1 MTAPAEPVRILAV
14 IDDQSLNTD
23 IDRLVAAAGLQVVR
37 AGDPSSPRV
46 WASAA
51 AILLD
56 TDAARRCGERGF
68 SRRPRVFL
76 VGHSDPGPA
85 DWEAAVAV
93 GAQRVVTLPK
103 DDRELMAALS
113 TATEASLVSHHS
125 SSRGPVVAVL
135 AGRGGAGA
143 SVFATAL
150 AQVAAES
157 LLIDGD
163 PWGGGLDLVLGT
175 ETDSGL
181 RWPDLSSAGGRLSY
195 PALKDALP
203 GYHGVSLL
211 SCSRAFSGDP
221 AGNNISSPPLAAV
234 IDAGSRAGVTVVCD
248 VARQPTPAAETAL
261 AAADLVLLITTADVR
276 SCAASA
282 ATAQWASA
290 GNPNIA
296 VLVRGPS
303 PGGLRSIDIARI
315 LGLPVLASMR
325 PETGLRP
332 RLERGGLRLRRRSP
346 LASAARKVL
355 GVLGQSPHL
364 GHVNGPAL

>member
-1 MTAPAEPVRILAV
+1 M

-23 IDRLVAAAGLQVVR
+23 IDRVAAAAGLQVVR
-37 AGDPSSPRV
+37 TGDPSSQRV
-46 WASAA
+46 WNSAA

-68 SRRPRVFL
+68 SRRPRVFV
-76 VGHSDPGPA
+76 VGHSDPDRA

-93 GAQRVVTLPK
+93 GAQQVVTLPK

-113 TATEASLVSHHS
+113 SATEAPTASHHS
-125 SSRGPVVAVL
+125 SPRGPIAAVL

-150 AQVAAES
+150 AQAAAES

-175 ETDSGL
+175 ETESGL
-181 RWPDLSSAGGRLSY
+181 RWPDLSSAGGRLNY

-203 GYHGVSLL
+203 GYRGVSLL
-211 SCSRAFSGDP
+211 SASRVFSGEP
-221 AGNNISSPPLAAV
+221 AEDNISSLPLAAV

-248 VARQPTPAAETAL
+248 LARQRSPATETAL
-261 AAADLVLLITTADVR
+261 AAADLVVLVTTADVR

-290 GNPNIA
+290 GNLNTA

-303 PGGLRSIDIARI
+303 PGGLRPVDIARI

-325 PETGLRP
+325 PEPGLRQ

-346 LASAARKVL
+346 LANAANKVL
-355 GVLGQSPHL
+355 EVLGRSPHL
-364 GHVNGPAL
+364 GHANGSAL